1 MKTLS
6 IIPPTVST
14 AVKPKPTKT
23 EIVSALTQIRMAEL
37 LEKQR
42 TARAKS
48 ESLREDVLQ
57 HAINVAKA
65 GKLPKEA
72 TIHPSF
78 WNKSIDLKIEIPL
91 TCLPKEIQAKIGEQ
105 SRLSMDAHRIIN
117 EKAVRKEIQD
127 RISNRVPTDE
137 RVNTLL
143 KDKDSRDSLTKM
155 LAALFTATPNR

>member
-105 SRLSMDAHRIIN
+105 SRIIN